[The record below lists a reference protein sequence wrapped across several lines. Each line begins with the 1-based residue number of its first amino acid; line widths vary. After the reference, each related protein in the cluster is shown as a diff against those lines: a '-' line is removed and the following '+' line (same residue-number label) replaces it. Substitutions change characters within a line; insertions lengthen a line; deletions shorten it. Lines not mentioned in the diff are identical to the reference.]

1 MDDFELFDPVVRR
14 SEILIEIEE
23 DSEAVEPVVE
33 VRCGEFAVVL
43 TSTCG
48 RDFFDSEI
56 RFYVDGV
63 EDRPL
68 PRPEREG
75 RGRHHGRHRR
85 QRTVNRS
92 SSRRDVDVCAGDL
105 RKSGTEVWDA
115 TATRR

>member
-33 VRCGEFAVVL
+33 VVL

-63 EDRPL
+63 EDREPIFV
-68 PRPEREG
+68 
-75 RGRHHGRHRR
+75 
-85 QRTVNRS
+85 T
-92 SSRRDVDVCAGDL
+92 
-105 RKSGTEVWDA
+105 
-115 TATRR
+115 TRR